1 MGKKE
6 RAARMRG
13 LKRYARHAIF
23 ADLLFRIVAQSKIAT
38 QFGAAEGEKSQLS
51 IFILAIALDPI

>member
-1 MGKKE
+1 
-6 RAARMRG
+6 MRG